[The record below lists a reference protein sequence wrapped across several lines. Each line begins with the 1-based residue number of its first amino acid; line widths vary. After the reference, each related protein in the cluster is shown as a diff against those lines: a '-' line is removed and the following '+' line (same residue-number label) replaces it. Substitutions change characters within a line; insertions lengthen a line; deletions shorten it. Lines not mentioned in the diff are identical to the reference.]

1 MEFSNCPNCNSKIE
15 LKVFFNLNQS
25 YNKERN
31 NDSGKI
37 IEFINAYSGK
47 THESYCDRCLNDVYA
62 DCKSKYNE
70 QKKEIKDK
78 QKASIDHIMCVS
90 IDSPNNWNFETI
102 GIVTAQCTMGTG
114 LLSELSSDWNDL
126 FGLESKTM
134 NKKVLKAEET
144 CMNILRIKSLN
155 LGGNAVVG
163 VDVDYAEVGSLRGMI
178 LVCMTGTAVRIKNTE
193 ILPEEMQENIQ
204 QLEETVNQLKKLN
217 NYSFVET
224 TYV

>member
-1 MEFSNCPNCNSKIE
+1 MEVTHCPNCGTKIE
-15 LKVFFNLNQS
+15 PKGFFSTNEA
-25 YNKERN
+25 YTKDKNK
-31 NDSGKI
+31 DSAKI
-37 IEFINAYSGK
+37 IEFINVFSEK
-47 THESYCDRCLNDVYA
+47 SNDSYCGNCINNMYA
-62 DCKSKYNE
+62 DSKWKYNGE
-70 QKKEIKDK
+70 KSEIRLK
-78 QKASIDHIMCVS
+78 QRESIDYIMCVS
-90 IDSPNNWNFETI
+90 IDTPNKWDFETI

-126 FGLESKTM
+126 FGLESRTM

-144 CMNILRIKSLN
+144 CLNMLRVKALN

-193 ILPEEMQENIQ
+193 ILPEEMQENIDK
-204 QLEETVNQLKKLN
+204 LEETVIQLKKLN
-217 NYSFVET
+217 KYSFVET